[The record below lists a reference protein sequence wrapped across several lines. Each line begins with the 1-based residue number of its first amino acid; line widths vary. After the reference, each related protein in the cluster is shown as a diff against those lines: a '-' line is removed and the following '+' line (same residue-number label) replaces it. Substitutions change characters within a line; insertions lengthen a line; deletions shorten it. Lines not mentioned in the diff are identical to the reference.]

1 MKSTEPYGGQKKM
14 TMPYSI
20 RQVLPVLIIVGILLL
35 AAGPG
40 LAQSSGEAAAGGGK
54 SLEDLGKELNNP
66 ISSVWNITTQSNLY
80 LYKGNLSPAYRGQFV
95 FNFQP
100 VLPIPLTDTW
110 TLIPRP
116 VIPILSN
123 PYISGVNIDV
133 PFIDRS
139 SVNPRWD
146 RTGGLGDIA
155 LVTLLS
161 PNIPG
166 MILGFGPTFVF
177 PTAGTYDLGQG
188 KWQTGPAVVV
198 GFVGKKWVGGVFPQ
212 HWWSVGGTSATDVT
226 SQTNIQYFLYRM
238 LPKGWQVGFAP
249 NIIIN
254 WRANHKNQLT
264 FPLGLG
270 VGRTFKLA
278 GVPVQSALEFQWM
291 PVYPEDFG
299 QRYNIRFVFKPVL
312 PSLIKKP
319 IFE

>member
-1 MKSTEPYGGQKKM
+1 MQASMSRSYF
-14 TMPYSI
+14 I
-20 RQVLPVLIIVGILLL
+20 RPVIQILIFMLTLLL
-35 AAGPG
+35 SVGPG
-40 LAQSSGEAAAGGGK
+40 LAQSSGGAAAGGGK
-54 SLEDLGKELNNP
+54 SLEDLGRELNNP

-80 LYKGNLSPAYRGQFV
+80 FYKGDLSPAYRGQFV

-100 VLPIPLTDTW
+100 VLPIPLTENW

-133 PFIDRS
+133 PFIDQS
-139 SVNPRWD
+139 SVNPVWD
-146 RTGGLGDIA
+146 RTTGLGDIA

-166 MILGFGPTFVF
+166 MIFGFGPTFVF

-212 HWWSVGGTSATDVT
+212 HWWSVGGTSATPVT
-226 SQTNIQYFLYRM
+226 SQTNIQYFLFRM
-238 LPKGWQVGFAP
+238 LPGAWQVGFAP
-249 NIIIN
+249 NIIVN
-254 WRANHKNQLT
+254 WRADGRNQVT

-270 VGRTFKLA
+270 AGRTFKL
-278 GVPVQSALEFQWM
+278 GGIPVQANLEFQWM
-291 PVYPEDFG
+291 PVHPEDFG

-312 PSLIKKP
+312 PSLVKKP